1 MTINDAGQAVTSASS
16 PPAAA
21 TSKWLAGAGL
31 VAGLGAVIASSC
43 CVLPLG
49 LAAIGA
55 GAGVIG
61 VLNEVAA
68 WRVPL
73 LSVSAL
79 AVAGGW
85 GAWWMKRREACAI
98 DPHCATPSRR
108 QSTTTLLALAT
119 VTVIAA
125 AGWDHIDPALFKLFA
140 GH

>member
-1 MTINDAGQAVTSASS
+1 MSINDAGQSASVSS
-16 PPAAA
+16 PPPAA

-55 GAGVIG
+55 GAGVFG

-73 LSVSAL
+73 LTVSAL

-85 GAWWMKRREACAI
+85 GAWWMKRSEACATG
-98 DPHCATPSRR
+98 PHCATPART
-108 QSTTTLLALAT
+108 QSTTLLLMLAS
-119 VTVIAA
+119 VIVIAA
-125 AGWDHIDPALFKLFA
+125 AGWEHIDPVLLKFFK